1 MQGHS
6 LNIVNATDAAHSLQ
20 IDYVA
25 PSADMRDFVHTLF
38 VMRAGEGAARSIMPA
53 YSAQLSCFVEGSGLI
68 HFPGREMGQSHDL
81 TLNAPM
87 LQAAPLTLEG
97 PTLNIGASFTPLG
110 WSIFSGLGAD
120 KVHDTAFAAKDVVS
134 PDELAPLEAA
144 LRQCRQGV
152 IEPKDFARA
161 VEGMIR
167 RVCHLPSRRPRADHR
182 SVLRAIE
189 DWLESAFN
197 PPIAELYES
206 VSLSSRQVQRLCRRY
221 YGVPPA
227 QLLKRYR
234 AIRAAMILAQKD
246 SPAQL
251 RDEILAAYF
260 DQAHLIRDVRRYT
273 GFTPSALSKEPFVKG
288 VLDPDGHGQ
297 TGEKL
302 RAL

>member
-1 MQGHS
+1 
-6 LNIVNATDAAHSLQ
+6 
-20 IDYVA
+20 
-25 PSADMRDFVHTLF
+25 
-38 VMRAGEGAARSIMPA
+38 
-53 YSAQLSCFVEGSGLI
+53 
-68 HFPGREMGQSHDL
+68 MGQSHDL

-87 LQAAPLTLEG
+87 LQAAPLVLEG

-110 WSIFSGLGAD
+110 WSIFSGLDAD
-120 KVHDTAFAAKDVVS
+120 TVHDTAFAAEEVVS
-134 PDELAPLEAA
+134 PNELALLEIA
-144 LRQCRQGV
+144 LRQCREGAITHQ
-152 IEPKDFARA
+152 KYARA
-161 VEGMIR
+161 VEDMIR

-182 SVLRAIE
+182 AVLRAIE

-197 PPIAELYES
+197 PPIADLYDR
-206 VSLSSRQVQRLCRRY
+206 VNLSARQIQRLCRRY

-246 SPAQL
+246 PPAQL
-251 RDEILAAYF
+251 RDEILVAYF

-273 GFTPSALSKEPFVKG
+273 GFTPKALSNEPFVQG

-302 RAL
+302 RKS